1 MFGIPMELLSMAVST
16 VGGFYL
22 KNSAQNAE
30 RLHEERMQNSQSRKD
45 AENRSGVW
53 IRRFIVLV
61 MMSLLMFIVVAPA
74 FLDVN
79 TILIEDGWFGTKQ
92 IVVEG
97 VIYDDTIRLI
107 IVSIIG
113 YYFGT
118 SSAQR

>member
-1 MFGIPMELLSMAVST
+1 MFGIPMELISMGVST
-16 VGGFYL
+16 LGGFYL

-30 RLHEERMQNSQSRKD
+30 RLHEERMQNSQSRKE
-45 AENRSGVW
+45 AENRSGIW

-61 MMSLLMFIVVAPA
+61 MMSLLMFIVIAPA

-79 TILIEDGWFGTKQ
+79 TILIEDTWFGTKQ
-92 IVVEG
+92 IVVDG
-97 VIYDDTIRLI
+97 IIYDDTIRLI

-118 SSAQR
+118 SSASR

>member
-1 MFGIPMELLSMAVST
+1 MFGIPMELISMGVST
-16 VGGFYL
+16 LGGFYL
-22 KNSAQNAE
+22 KYSAQNAE
-30 RLHEERMQNSQSRKD
+30 RLHEERMQNSNSRKE

-61 MMSLLMFIVVAPA
+61 MMSLLMFIVIAPA

-79 TILIEDGWFGTKQ
+79 TILIEDTWFGTKQ
-92 IVVEG
+92 IVVDG
-97 VIYDDTIRLI
+97 IIYDDTIRLI

-118 SSAQR
+118 SSASR

>member
-1 MFGIPMELLSMAVST
+1 MFGIPMELLSMGVST
-16 VGGFYL
+16 LGGFYL
-22 KNSAQNAE
+22 KNSAQNSE
-30 RLHEERMQNSQSRKD
+30 RLHEERMQNSQSRKE

-61 MMSLLMFIVVAPA
+61 MMSLLMFIVIAPA

-79 TILIEDGWFGTKQ
+79 AVIIEEGWFGSKQ
-92 IVVEG
+92 LEVKGI
-97 VIYDDTIRLI
+97 IYDDTIRLI

-118 SSAQR
+118 SSAER